1 MVIVTAPER
10 DSIPGRCATR
20 KAANGTA
27 RARSAAR
34 PIPSK
39 WRFRINL
46 LPLFAIDG

>member
-27 RARSAAR
+27 RGCPAAR

-39 WRFRINL
+39 WQFPTNL
-46 LPLFAIDG
+46 VPLFAIDG